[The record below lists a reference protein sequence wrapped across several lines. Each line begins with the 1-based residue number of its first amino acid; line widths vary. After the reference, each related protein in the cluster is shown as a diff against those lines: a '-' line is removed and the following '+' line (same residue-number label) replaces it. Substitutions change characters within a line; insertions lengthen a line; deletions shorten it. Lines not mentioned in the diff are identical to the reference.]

1 MSPFTDVFSYKDW
14 QVAFDDP
21 ICSLTAES
29 KRLQVVSQQ
38 GNKIWIWK
46 DSLWLVF
53 LIARCWQWQAPKV
66 NTP

>member
-1 MSPFTDVFSYKDW
+1 MNSKKTTFIAMSPFTDVFSYKDW

-38 GNKIWIWK
+38 GNKI
-46 DSLWLVF
+46 
-53 LIARCWQWQAPKV
+53 
-66 NTP
+66 